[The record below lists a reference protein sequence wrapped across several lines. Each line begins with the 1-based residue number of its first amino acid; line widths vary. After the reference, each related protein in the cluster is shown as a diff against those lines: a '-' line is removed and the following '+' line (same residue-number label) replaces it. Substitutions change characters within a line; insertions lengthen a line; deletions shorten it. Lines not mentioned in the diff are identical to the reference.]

1 MTWID
6 GLVLAVIALSAL
18 VAFSRGFLRE
28 SLGLAAWLGSAYF
41 AWTTRHLTEPLAA
54 QLAIDPAW
62 VGEWI
67 AIGVVFLVAL
77 LLIRIVASWI
87 ADFASDGPFA
97 TVDRVLGLG
106 FGAAR
111 GALLLVAGY
120 IAAGVLLPAVDRWPP
135 AVRDAATLP
144 RIAAGAEWLIGF
156 APAELRPR
164 LPVLAAPSG
173 PTQQELLRPSAEP
186 RR

>member
-28 SLGLAAWLGSAYF
+28 SLGLAAWLGAACF
-41 AWTTRHLTEPLAA
+41 AWATRHLTGPLAA

-62 VGEWI
+62 IGEWI

-111 GALLLVAGY
+111 GALVLVAGY

-135 AVRDAATLP
+135 AVRDAASLP
-144 RIAAGAEWLIGF
+144 RIAAGAEWLIGY
-156 APAELRPR
+156 APPELRPR
-164 LPVLAAPSG
+164 LPALAAPSG

>member
-1 MTWID
+1 MTWVD

-28 SLGLAAWLGSAYF
+28 SLGLAAWLGAAYF
-41 AWTTRHLTEPLAA
+41 AWATRDLTQPLVA
-54 QLAIDPAW
+54 QFALDPP
-62 VGEWI
+62 WI
-67 AIGVVFLVAL
+67 AEWAATGAVFLVAL

-87 ADFASDGPFA
+87 ADFVADGPFA
-97 TVDRVLGLG
+97 PVDRVLGLG
-106 FGAAR
+106 FGAVR

-120 IAAGVLLPAVDRWPP
+120 VAAGVLLPAVERWPP
-135 AVRDAATLP
+135 AVRDAASLP
-144 RIAAGAEWLIGF
+144 RIADGAEWLVGF

-164 LPVLAAPSG
+164 LPALVAPSG
-173 PTQQELLRPSAEP
+173 PTQQDLLRPQAEP